1 MSGPCARPLSPWISP
16 QLLCCGRSDARF
28 GPSYANSVGGL
39 HSLNGP
45 RLGLALLA
53 ATAAAAGCRIKTVTK
68 APAADVR
75 PLLDST
81 KGALLA
87 RYEGLS
93 RSVRTVNAKVQ
104 LAPHTGSKYT
114 GVIEDYKEVSGF
126 VLAVSPNHIR
136 MIGQAPVI
144 GSRVFDMVSD
154 GETFRI
160 SIPPK
165 GKFIVG
171 PAKFEH
177 AAKKPLE
184 NLRPQ
189 HILEA
194 IFWQPIEP
202 GSAVLFDEEEDGSG
216 RYYALT
222 VVSREETPE
231 VTRRIWFD
239 RTDLNLARVQLYE
252 SGGRLVSVARY
263 SDWQPAGE
271 GANYPRQIEVER
283 PHDDYRL
290 DMRIT
295 TLTLNANV
303 AGDRFQLEQPPG
315 SELVRVGEKDQEA
328 GGAARP

>member
-1 MSGPCARPLSPWISP
+1 MSTRLAR
-16 QLLCCGRSDARF
+16 
-28 GPSYANSVGGL
+28 
-39 HSLNGP
+39 HSLNP
-45 RLGLALLA
+45 YASALGILA
-53 ATAAAAGCRIKTVTK
+53 ALFALNGCRVKTTTRV
-68 APAADVR
+68 PAADVR
-75 PLLDST
+75 PLLDSN
-81 KGALLA
+81 KAAMMASYEALA
-87 RYEGLS
+87 
-93 RSVRTVNAKVQ
+93 RSVRTINAKVE

-171 PAKFEH
+171 PAHFEH

-194 IFWQPIEP
+194 IFWPPIEA
-202 GSAVLFDEEEDGSG
+202 GNMVLFDEEENGGG

-222 VVSREETPE
+222 VVSRGEPPE
-231 VTRRIWFD
+231 VTRRAWFD
-239 RTDLNLARVQLYE
+239 RTNLKLARVEVYE
-252 SGGRLVSVARY
+252 AGGRLVSVARY
-263 SDWQPAGE
+263 SDWQAAGE
-271 GANYPRQIEVER
+271 GAEYPREISVER

-290 DMRIT
+290 DLRIT
-295 TLTLNANV
+295 TLTLNGEV
-303 AGDRFQLEQPPG
+303 AEDSFQLAQPPG
-315 SELVRVGEKDQEA
+315 SELVRVGEKEQEA
-328 GGAARP
+328 GGPTRP

>member
-1 MSGPCARPLSPWISP
+1 MRGRPLRGSKVTCARAPL
-16 QLLCCGRSDARF
+16 LV
-28 GPSYANSVGGL
+28 VGALAGA
-39 HSLNGP
+39 
-45 RLGLALLA
+45 LAL
-53 ATAAAAGCRIKTVTK
+53 TSCHVKTTTK
-68 APAADVR
+68 MPAADVR
-75 PLLDST
+75 PLLDSNKAT
-81 KGALLA
+81 VMA
-87 RYEGLS
+87 RYEELS
-93 RSVRTVNAKVQ
+93 RSVRTVNAKVE
-104 LAPHTGSKYT
+104 LAPHTGSKYS

-171 PAKFEH
+171 PAQFEH

-194 IFWQPIEP
+194 IFWPPIEP
-202 GSAVLFDEEEDGSG
+202 GGVVLFDEEENGGG

-222 VVSREETPE
+222 VVSRGETPE
-231 VTRRIWFD
+231 VRRRIWFD
-239 RTDLNLARVQLYE
+239 RTDLNLARVEVYE
-252 SGGRLVSVARY
+252 AGGRLVSVARY

-271 GANYPRQIEVER
+271 GARYPRQIEVER

-290 DMRIT
+290 DLRIT
-295 TLTLNANV
+295 TLTLNAEV
-303 AGDRFQLEQPPG
+303 AADSFELAQPVG

-328 GGAARP
+328 GGPSRP

>member
-1 MSGPCARPLSPWISP
+1 MLARLACGFLRPAMCATGLFILCAACVLSGCA
-16 QLLCCGRSDARF
+16 
-28 GPSYANSVGGL
+28 
-39 HSLNGP
+39 
-45 RLGLALLA
+45 
-53 ATAAAAGCRIKTVTK
+53 IKTKTK
-68 APAADVR
+68 VPAAEVR

-81 KGALLA
+81 KDAVMAHYG
-87 RYEGLS
+87 ELS
-93 RSVRTVNAKVQ
+93 RSVRTVNAKVE

-126 VLAVSPNHIR
+126 VLAVSPSHIR

-171 PAKFEH
+171 PAHFEH

-189 HILEA
+189 HILDA
-194 IFWQPIEP
+194 IFWPP
-202 GSAVLFDEEEDGSG
+202 LDPASVVLFDEEENGAG

-222 VVSREETPE
+222 VVSREGNPE

-239 RTDLNLARVQLYE
+239 RTDLNLARVEVYE
-252 SGGRLVSVARY
+252 PGGRLVSVARY
-263 SDWQPAGE
+263 SDWQAAGE
-271 GANYPRQIEVER
+271 GTSYPRQIALER

-290 DMRIT
+290 DLHIT
-295 TLTLNANV
+295 TLTLNADV
-303 AGDRFQLEQPPG
+303 AAEGFQLDQPPG
-315 SELVRVGEKDQEA
+315 SELVRVGEKDQQA
-328 GGAARP
+328 GGPARP